1 MKINQSFINIKVC
14 VYVHFNDWSH
24 CAAFLCAKRDFTM
37 AEDVKDDVTEIPTKR
52 QKLDKDDDDYGI
64 KQECTSSNNSATDK
78 LVLSEDVPSTSS
90 GTLSLNSLFSPLSR
104 CSNWKWK

>member
-1 MKINQSFINIKVC
+1 
-14 VYVHFNDWSH
+14 
-24 CAAFLCAKRDFTM
+24 M

-90 GTLSLNSLFSPLSR
+90 GTLSLNSSCSPLSR
-104 CSNWKWK
+104 CSN

>member
-1 MKINQSFINIKVC
+1 
-14 VYVHFNDWSH
+14 
-24 CAAFLCAKRDFTM
+24 M

-78 LVLSEDVPSTSS
+78 LVSSEDVPSTSS
-90 GTLSLNSLFSPLSR
+90 GTLSLNSLCSPLSR